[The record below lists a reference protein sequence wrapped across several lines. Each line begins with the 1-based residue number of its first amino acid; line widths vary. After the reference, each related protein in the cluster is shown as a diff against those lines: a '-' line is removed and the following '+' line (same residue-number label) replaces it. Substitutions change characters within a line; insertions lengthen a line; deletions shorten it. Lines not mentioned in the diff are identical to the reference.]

1 MDWFVEVAEA
11 ENVSAA
17 ADALHLSQPT
27 VSRMLGRLERELG
40 TELFDRVGR
49 RLSLNDRGR
58 VYRDHCRRARA
69 EMDAGRAAV
78 RAMVDPVE
86 GTVRLAFLH
95 SFGIRLVPELI
106 GAFRREAHVS
116 FTLFQDAAEVVA
128 DRVRSGDADLAIVS
142 PRPTGTDFVW
152 APLLT
157 QRLGLAVPADH
168 HLAARAEVSVAEVAT
183 EPFVAMETGF
193 GMRRILDELCAAADF
208 HPDITFE
215 TTELGTIA
223 GLVGAGLGVAVMPI
237 EDTGPLASGVV
248 LVPLAGAQTT
258 REIVLIWRRDR
269 PLAGAAARF
278 RDVVVARAAGHAPAI
293 PER

>member
-1 MDWFVEVAEA
+1 MRSEMDWFVELAEA
-11 ENVSAA
+11 ENVSVAA
-17 ADALHLSQPT
+17 AGLHLSQPT
-27 VSRMLGRLERELG
+27 LSRMLGRLERELG

-58 VYRDHCRRARA
+58 VYLDHCRRARA

-78 RAMVDPVE
+78 REMVDPVE

-106 GAFRREAHVS
+106 GGFRREARVA

-128 DRVRSGDADLAIVS
+128 DRVRSDDADLAIVS
-142 PRPTGTDFVW
+142 PRPTGSDLVW

-157 QRLGLAVPADH
+157 QRLGLALPAEH
-168 HLAARAEVSVAEVAT
+168 HLADRAEVSLAEVAT
-183 EPFVAMETGF
+183 EPFVAMESGF
-193 GMRRILDELCAAADF
+193 GMRRILDELCAADDF
-208 HPDITFE
+208 RPDITFE

-237 EDTGPLASGVV
+237 EDTGPLAPGVV

-258 REIVLIWRRDR
+258 REIVLVWRRDR
-269 PLAGAAARF
+269 PLVGAAARF
-278 RDVVVARAAGHAPAI
+278 RDFVVERRA
-293 PER
+293 

>member
-1 MDWFVEVAEA
+1 MRSEMDWFVELAEA
-11 ENVSAA
+11 ENVSLAA
-17 ADALHLSQPT
+17 AGLHLSQPT
-27 VSRMLGRLERELG
+27 LSRMLGRLERDLG
-40 TELFDRVGR
+40 TELFDRIGR
-49 RLSLNDRGR
+49 RLALNDRGR
-58 VYRDHCRRARA
+58 VYLDHCRRARA

-106 GAFRREAHVS
+106 GGFRREAHVS

-128 DRVRSGDADLAIVS
+128 DRVRSDDADLAIVS
-142 PRPTGTDFVW
+142 PRPTGTDLVW

-168 HLAARAEVSVAEVAT
+168 HLADRAEVSLAEVAT
-183 EPFVAMETGF
+183 EPFVAMESGF
-193 GMRRILDELCAAADF
+193 GMRRILDELCAAEDF
-208 HPDITFE
+208 RPDITFE

-269 PLAGAAARF
+269 PLVGAAARF
-278 RDVVVARAAGHAPAI
+278 RDFVV
-293 PER
+293 ERRG

>member
-1 MDWFVEVAEA
+1 MDWFVELAEV
-11 ENVSAA
+11 ENVSTAA
-17 ADALHLSQPT
+17 AGLHLSQPT
-27 VSRMLGRLERELG
+27 LSRMLGRLERDLG
-40 TELFDRVGR
+40 TQLFDRVGR

-58 VYRDHCRRARA
+58 AYLDHCRRARA

-78 RAMVDPVE
+78 RALVDPVQ

-128 DRVRSGDADLAIVS
+128 DRVRSDDADLAIVS
-142 PRPTGTDFVW
+142 PRPTGSDLVW
-152 APLLT
+152 TPLLT

-168 HLAARAEVSVAEVAT
+168 HLADRAEVSLAEVAT

-193 GMRRILDELCAAADF
+193 GMRRILDELCAAEDF
-208 HPDITFE
+208 RPDITFE

-237 EDTGPLASGVV
+237 EDTGPLAPGVV

-269 PLAGAAARF
+269 PLVGAAARF
-278 RDVVVARAAGHAPAI
+278 RDFVV
-293 PER
+293 ERRG